1 MYNHYIPQSDGS
13 HRRSSVPDS
22 RRPPQR
28 PQNPPQRPEQRQE
41 PRHNSQ
47 PEPRRDSRPEPHRDP
62 RPEPKPEPPRCDAQ
76 PEPLPCPQP
85 PRKDG
90 DCEGLWSFLK
100 GLLPREIDTA
110 DLMIL
115 FLLLLMNKD
124 AEDSLS
130 PMLTLAL
137 YFLL

>member
-13 HRRSSVPDS
+13 YRRSSMPDN

-28 PQNPPQRPEQRQE
+28 PQ
-41 PRHNSQ
+41 Q
-47 PEPRRDSRPEPHRDP
+47 PTKPD
-62 RPEPKPEPPRCDAQ
+62 PKPEPPPRPEPCPEPPKCEPKPDLPPAQ
-76 PEPLPCPQP
+76 PPHRPEQST
-85 PRKDG
+85 
-90 DCEGLWSFLK
+90 EGLLSFLK
-100 GLLPREIDTA
+100 GLLPRQIDTA

-124 AEDSLS
+124 AEDGLS
-130 PMLTLAL
+130 PMLTIAL